1 MKKAAIQGLLG
12 VLFLSRD
19 FAHKRHLAAN
29 GAGSF
34 AEHMAL
40 GDFYDGIIPLAD
52 KLAEAW
58 QGKNLTLIGDIPSLD
73 TNFKESSVKGLQSQ
87 LEVVRQYRDDV
98 EEYYSPIEN
107 ILDEIEAAYL
117 SAIYK
122 LTFLK

>member
-1 MKKAAIQGLLG
+1 MKKAAIQGLIG

-19 FAHKRHLAAN
+19 FAHKRHLAADK
-29 GAGSF
+29 F
-34 AEHMAL
+34 AEHDAL
-40 GDFYDGIIPLAD
+40 GDFYEGIIPLAD

-58 QGKNLTLIGDIPSLD
+58 QGKHLTLIGDIPTLD

-98 EEYYSPIEN
+98 AEDCSPIAN
-107 ILDEIEAAYL
+107 ILDEIEGAYL
-117 SAIYK
+117 SVIYK